1 MNHEGR
7 VRDSERAAVDRWFA
21 PSPLGTIFD
30 AGDGRMLPMPV
41 DTVQPWRDEAYAII
55 DTFIVESR
63 PPSQGAMIGVILV
76 LTCVLLAL
84 KPWLGLEGGQIGVIV
99 MGGLALWHVGDVR
112 RLWRYRRDLKAL
124 RARIAASL
132 ALRAPMPA
140 ELANR
145 FRRGNPWRTALHLW
159 IWSFVAIVLLATHFV
174 PPDPVPPIA
183 ILIGLGAVGIAWLFY
198 FLSRRVDLA
207 QARGASLAS
216 RPTPPIS
223 RP

>member
-21 PSPLGTIFD
+21 RSPLGTMFD
-30 AGDGRMLPMPV
+30 SGGGRMLPMSI
-41 DTVQPWRDEAYAII
+41 DTIQPWRDEAYAII
-55 DTFIVESR
+55 DAFIIDSR
-63 PPSQGAMIGVILV
+63 PPPQGVMIGIILV
-76 LTCVLLAL
+76 FTCILLAL
-84 KPWLGLEGGQIGVIV
+84 QPVLGLDGAQIGVIV
-99 MGGLALWHVGDVR
+99 MGGLALWHVNDFH

-132 ALRAPMPA
+132 VLRAPMPA
-140 ELANR
+140 ELARR
-145 FRRGNPWRTALHLW
+145 FRRSNPWR
-159 IWSFVAIVLLATHFV
+159 IVLHVWVLGLAVILLLAVHFV
-174 PPDPVPPIA
+174 PPETVSPVMMLAAPV
-183 ILIGLGAVGIAWLFY
+183 AVGVAWLLY

-207 QARGASLAS
+207 QADSPALAS